1 MNRGAAVKETEVFDV
16 ANALRASKQRVTAQ
30 AVRDKLGRG
39 SLTTM
44 CKYLAKWN
52 RQEPDECSD
61 EGSHPIPEF
70 VQEEFE
76 KIWRDTR
83 GKLQLSDQA
92 LPESKQSSSDI
103 SVASKDMHA
112 RMAVGFLARKVVEL
126 EKKNLE
132 LEALLKKERLAAAV
146 RSCFSK

>member
-44 CKYLAKWN
+44 CKYLAKWD
-52 RQEPDECSD
+52 RQEPHECSD
-61 EGSHPIPEF
+61 DGSHLIPEF
-70 VQEEFE
+70 VQQEFE

-83 GKLQLSDQA
+83 SKLQLSDQA
-92 LPESKQSSSDI
+92 LPESRQSSSDI
-103 SVASKDMHA
+103 NVDSKDAHA
-112 RMAVGFLARKVVEL
+112 RIAVCFLGA
-126 EKKNLE
+126 
-132 LEALLKKERLAAAV
+132 
-146 RSCFSK
+146 